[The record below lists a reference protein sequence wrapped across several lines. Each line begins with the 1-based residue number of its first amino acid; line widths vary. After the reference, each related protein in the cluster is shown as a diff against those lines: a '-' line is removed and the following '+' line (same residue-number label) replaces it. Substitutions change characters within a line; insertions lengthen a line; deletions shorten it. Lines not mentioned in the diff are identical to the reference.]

1 MFVAGM
7 LAALLCGCVVQEPPK
22 IPVAVTV
29 ETPPPKPVALS
40 DDADAALKTAEQSVT
55 EARIKRALWT
65 AAVVELERARSAAK
79 QFDSAATIKH
89 AREVVALCG
98 LSIAQLSAAPVKW

>member
-1 MFVAGM
+1 MLVAGV
-7 LAALLCGCVVQEPPK
+7 LSVLLVGCAVQEAPK
-22 IPVAVTV
+22 IPAPVVV
-29 ETPPPKPVALS
+29 EIPQPKPVALS
-40 DDADAALKTAEQSVT
+40 DEADAALKTAEQSVT
-55 EARIKRALWT
+55 EARVKRALWT

-79 QFDSAATIKH
+79 IFDSAATIKH